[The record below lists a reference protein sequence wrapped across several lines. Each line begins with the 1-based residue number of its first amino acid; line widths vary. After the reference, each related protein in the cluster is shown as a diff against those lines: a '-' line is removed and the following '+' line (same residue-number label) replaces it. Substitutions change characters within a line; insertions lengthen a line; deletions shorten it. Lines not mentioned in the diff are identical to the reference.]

1 MHPSPPTI
9 IAHRVEA
16 EPEQE
21 ERVAVRPGSKAAGDD
36 ALVLALDQGGH
47 ASRAVLFDV
56 TGREV
61 AEAHVPVDTRRVGTD
76 RVEHDA
82 DELAA
87 TLVMAVQ
94 DVCESAVA
102 RDRDIVAAGLACQ
115 RSTVVCWDRSDGRA
129 LSPALSW
136 QDRRDAGFL
145 DRLRDR
151 AAWIRE
157 RTGLVLSPHYGANK
171 LRWCLET
178 LPAVRAAEAAARLA
192 AGPLASFL
200 ASRLLEEQPVCAD
213 PSNASR
219 TLLFDPA
226 TRDWIPELLAA
237 FGVPRGVLPEPVPTR
252 HDYGTLRVGARSI
265 PLTACTGDQAAAVF
279 ACGEPAPDQVWLN
292 AGTGAFLQ
300 RASAADARAP
310 DGLLKSVLFS
320 DGSRVVY
327 SVEATVNG
335 AASAL
340 DWLQSRV
347 ALDVGRAMQ
356 ALPVRA
362 PARAP
367 LFMNGVGGLGSP
379 WWRPD
384 FPIEFCGEGDELAQ
398 ATAVIES
405 VAFMVAVNLE
415 LIRAAGPLG
424 SVLMTGGLA
433 RNDYLCQAIADVAAL
448 PVERLALREGTARG
462 AAFLA
467 AGAAARWAASPLD
480 RRFTPCASETLVA
493 RFRDWR
499 GEMAR
504 RGASGPSW
512 GAA

>member
-1 MHPSPPTI
+1 MDPSHATT
-9 IAHRVEA
+9 IAHPLNA
-16 EPEQE
+16 T
-21 ERVAVRPGSKAAGDD
+21 GSD

-47 ASRAVLFDV
+47 ASRAVLFDA
-56 TGREV
+56 TGQDL
-61 AEAHVPVDTRRVGTD
+61 ATAHVPVETRREGTE

-82 DELAA
+82 DELVASLRIAA
-87 TLVMAVQ
+87 Q

-102 RDRDIVAAGLACQ
+102 RNRDIVAAGLACQ

-145 DRLRDR
+145 ERLRDR
-151 AAWIRE
+151 AGWIRE
-157 RTGLVLSPHYGANK
+157 RTGLLLSPHYGANK

-178 LPAVRAAEAAARLA
+178 LPEVRAAVASDRLA

-200 ASRLLEEQPVCAD
+200 TSRLLDEQPVCVD
-213 PSNASR
+213 PSNAAR

-226 TRDWIPELLAA
+226 MQDWVPELLDA
-237 FGVPRGVLPEPVPTR
+237 FGVPRQVLPRPVPTR
-252 HDYGTLRVGARSI
+252 YGYGTLRVGPRRI
-265 PLTACTGDQAAAVF
+265 PLTACTGDQAAAFF

-300 RASAADARAP
+300 RAMGAGARPP
-310 DGLLKSVLFS
+310 DGLLKSVLYS
-320 DGSRVVY
+320 DGLRVVY
-327 SVEATVNG
+327 SLEATVNG

-340 DWLQSRV
+340 DWLQTRV
-347 ALDVGRAMQ
+347 ALDVDRAAQ
-356 ALPVRA
+356 ALPVHA

-384 FPIEFCGEGDELAQ
+384 FPSEVLGEGDERSQ
-398 ATAVIES
+398 VTAVIES
-405 VAFMVAVNLE
+405 VAFMIAVNLE
-415 LIRAAGPLG
+415 LMRDVGPVG
-424 SVLMTGGLA
+424 PVLTTGGLA
-433 RNDYLCQAIADVAAL
+433 RNDYLCQAIADVARL
-448 PVERLALREGTARG
+448 PMRRLALREGTARG

-467 AGAAARWAASPLD
+467 AGDAARWAEPPLD
-480 RRFTPCASETLVA
+480 RSFAPGASALGA
-493 RFRDWR
+493 RFGDWR
-499 GEMAR
+499 REMAR
-504 RGASGPSW
+504 RGASGSAS

>member
-1 MHPSPPTI
+1 MSL
-9 IAHRVEA
+9 EA
-16 EPEQE
+16 ELDRGQPAAP
-21 ERVAVRPGSKAAGDD
+21 RRKAVGDS
-36 ALVLALDQGGH
+36 LVLALDQGGH
-47 ASRAVLFDV
+47 ASRAVLFDAA
-56 TGREV
+56 GNDV
-61 AEAHVPVDTRRVGTD
+61 AEAHVPVATRRQGTD

-82 DELAA
+82 DELAGSLRIA
-87 TLVMAVQ
+87 AQ
-94 DVCESAVA
+94 DVCESAGT
-102 RDRDIVAAGLACQ
+102 RDRDIVAAALACQ

-136 QDRRDAGFL
+136 QDRRDAGYL
-145 DRLRDR
+145 EQLRDR
-151 AAWIRE
+151 AGWIRE

-178 LPAVRAAEAAARLA
+178 LPEVRAAAASDRLA

-200 ASRLLEEQPVCAD
+200 TSRLLRERPVCVD
-213 PSNASR
+213 PSNAAR

-226 TRDWIPELLAA
+226 TQDWVPELLDA
-237 FGVPRGVLPEPVPTR
+237 FGVPRRVLPRPVPTR
-252 HDYGTLRVGARSI
+252 YVYGTLDIGARSI

-279 ACGEPAPDQVWLN
+279 ACGDPAPDEVWLN

-300 RASAADARAP
+300 RAIAADTRPA

-320 DGSRVVY
+320 DASRVVY
-327 SVEATVNG
+327 TLEATVNG

-347 ALDVGRAMQ
+347 ALDVGRAVQ
-356 ALPVRA
+356 SLPVHA
-362 PARAP
+362 PARVP

-384 FPIEFCGEGDELAQ
+384 FPSEFLGEGDELAQ

-415 LIRAAGPLG
+415 LTRSAGPLG

-433 RNDYLCQAIADVAAL
+433 RNDYLCQAIADVARL
-448 PVERLALREGTARG
+448 PVRRLALREGTARG

-467 AGAAARWAASPLD
+467 AGDAARWAQPPLD
-480 RRFTPCASETLVA
+480 RSFTPGASALGA
-493 RFRDWR
+493 RFLDWR
-499 GEMAR
+499 REMAR
-504 RGASGPSW
+504 RGASTPEPGT
-512 GAA
+512 A

>member
-1 MHPSPPTI
+1 MKLDAKTE
-9 IAHRVEA
+9 R
-16 EPEQE
+16 E
-21 ERVAVRPGSKAAGDD
+21 ERAARRRDRKAVGD

-47 ASRAVLFDV
+47 ASRAVLFDAA
-56 TGREV
+56 GQDV
-61 AEAHVPVDTRRVGTD
+61 AEAHVPVATRREGAD

-82 DELAA
+82 DELVESLRMAA
-87 TLVMAVQ
+87 Q

-102 RDRDIVAAGLACQ
+102 RNRDIVAAGLACQ

-136 QDRRDAGFL
+136 QDRRDARFL
-145 DRLRDR
+145 ETLRDR
-151 AAWIRE
+151 AGWIRE

-178 LPAVRAAEAAARLA
+178 LPEVRAAAASDRLA

-200 ASRLLEEQPVCAD
+200 TSRLLQERPVCVD
-213 PSNASR
+213 PSNAAR

-226 TRDWIPELLAA
+226 TRDWVPELLDA
-237 FGVPRGVLPEPVPTR
+237 FGVPRRVLPLPVPTR
-252 HDYGTLRVGARSI
+252 YDYGTLRVGARGI

-279 ACGEPAPDQVWLN
+279 AGGDPAPDQVWLN

-300 RASAADARAP
+300 RAIAADVRPP

-320 DGSRVVY
+320 DGSRVMY
-327 SVEATVNG
+327 SLEATVNG

-340 DWLQSRV
+340 DWLQTRV
-347 ALDVGRAMQ
+347 ALDVGRAVQ
-356 ALPVRA
+356 ALPVHA
-362 PARAP
+362 PAHVP

-384 FPIEFCGEGDELAQ
+384 FPIEFRGEGDELAQ

-415 LIRAAGPLG
+415 LMRDAGPLG

-433 RNDYLCQAIADVAAL
+433 RNDYLCQAIADVALL
-448 PVERLALREGTARG
+448 PVRRLALREGTARG

-467 AGAAARWAASPLD
+467 AGDAARRTEPPLD
-480 RRFTPCASETLVA
+480 RSFTPGASGLNA
-493 RFRDWR
+493 RFFDWR
-499 GEMAR
+499 REMAR
-504 RGASGPSW
+504 RGASSPAPGT
-512 GAA
+512 A